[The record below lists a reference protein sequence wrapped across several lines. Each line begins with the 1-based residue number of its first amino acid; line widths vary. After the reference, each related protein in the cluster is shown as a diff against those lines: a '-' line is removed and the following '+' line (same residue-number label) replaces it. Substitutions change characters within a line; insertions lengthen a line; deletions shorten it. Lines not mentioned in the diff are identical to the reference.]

1 MNMNAQAEE
10 KVLAQR
16 LHAARVARL
25 SAQRMRLL
33 AAERAE
39 KLERELKKAAESG
52 LRAEISRTLDARGRL
67 QVLVKRK
74 SAARYSGIAAFGLLL
89 GVASLGMGWAPS
101 QNAAVPGHSALQS
114 PVLVAAPGDRLKL
127 AYSYSVSPPAA
138 R

>member
-1 MNMNAQAEE
+1 MKMNAQAEE
-10 KVLAQR
+10 LTQR
-16 LHAARVARL
+16 VQSARL
-25 SAQRMRLL
+25 ARQSAQRMRLL

-39 KLERELKKAAESG
+39 KLERDLKKVAESG
-52 LRAEISRTLDARGRL
+52 LKAEISRTLDARGRL
-67 QVLVKRK
+67 QALVKRR

-114 PVLVAAPGDRLKL
+114 AVLVAAPGDRLKL
-127 AYSYSVSPPAA
+127 AYSYSISLPAA